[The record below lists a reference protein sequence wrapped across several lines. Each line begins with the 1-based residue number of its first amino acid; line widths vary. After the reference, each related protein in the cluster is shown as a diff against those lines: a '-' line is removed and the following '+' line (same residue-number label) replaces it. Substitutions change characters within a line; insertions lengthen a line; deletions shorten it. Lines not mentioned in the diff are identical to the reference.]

1 MSVGLSHGGV
11 IWITGLSG
19 SGKTTIAD
27 ALTSELQKSFRSV
40 IKLDGDVLRD
50 SLRSLVPQADAYSAT
65 TRLALAKS
73 YSSLCQLL
81 SSQGF
86 IVVIGT
92 ISLFSEIHR
101 WNRLNLPNYF
111 EVFLSVDPSLLQA
124 QDSKGIYRN
133 TGHSLAPLVVGK
145 DLVPDEPLNP
155 DLRLDRNALSSP
167 AEMVGCILSG
177 LRQRG
182 LMTGTEL

>member
-1 MSVGLSHGGV
+1 LSHGGV

-27 ALTSELQKSFRSV
+27 ALVAELQKSFQSV

-50 SLRSLVPQADAYSAT
+50 TLRSLVPQTDAYSAT
-65 TRLALAKS
+65 TRLDLAKA
-73 YSSLCQLL
+73 YSSLCKLL

-101 WNRLNLPNYF
+101 WNRLNLRNYF
-111 EVFLSVDPSLLQA
+111 EVFLPVDPSLLQT
-124 QDSKGIYRN
+124 QNPKGIYKDAKRALASSVVGN
-133 TGHSLAPLVVGK
+133 DLAPE
-145 DLVPDEPLNP
+145 EPLDP
-155 DLRLDRNALSSP
+155 DLRLDRNLFSGP
-167 AEMVGCILSG
+167 AEMVREILSE

-182 LMTGTEL
+182 LMAGTEM